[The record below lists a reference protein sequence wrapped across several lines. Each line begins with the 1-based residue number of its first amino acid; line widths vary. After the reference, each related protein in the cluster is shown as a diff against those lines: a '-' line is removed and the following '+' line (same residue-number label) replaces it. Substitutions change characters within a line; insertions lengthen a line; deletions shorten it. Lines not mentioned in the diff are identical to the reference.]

1 MLGVV
6 ADPLPGHERFANR
19 LVIPYVTPT
28 GVVDIRFRS
37 LGPEEPKYLGLP
49 GTQTRLYNVQAL
61 GLAGDFI
68 AVTEGE
74 IDAITLWLK
83 CGVPAIGVPGANAW
97 KKHYTRLLHDFEKV
111 YIFADGDQP
120 GSEFA
125 KLVSKEIQN
134 TVILQ
139 MPDGEDVNSMFLQVG
154 AGYFQQKLAAA

>member
-19 LVIPYVTPT
+19 LAIPYVTPT

-61 GLAGDFI
+61 GLAGDYI

-74 IDAITLWLK
+74 IDALTLWLK
-83 CGVPAIGVPGANAW
+83 CGIAAIGVPGANAW

>member
-1 MLGVV
+1 M
-6 ADPLPGHERFANR
+6 ADWLERDRFNNETGYFGRAHE
-19 LVIPYVTPT
+19 
-28 GVVDIRFRS
+28 
-37 LGPEEPKYLGLP
+37 
-49 GTQTRLYNVQAL
+49 
-61 GLAGDFI
+61 
-68 AVTEGE
+68 
-74 IDAITLWLK
+74 
-83 CGVPAIGVPGANAW
+83 
-97 KKHYTRLLHDFEKV
+97 RLLHDFEKV